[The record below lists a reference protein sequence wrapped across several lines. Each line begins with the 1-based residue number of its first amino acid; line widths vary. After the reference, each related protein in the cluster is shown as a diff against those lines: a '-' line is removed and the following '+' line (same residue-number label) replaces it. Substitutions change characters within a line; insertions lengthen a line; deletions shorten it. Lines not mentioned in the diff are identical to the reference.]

1 MSEEEIKDIIEEILQ
16 DPFIVFSQDAS
27 FESTQIKATAIQG
40 LLDLYQKEKEKNKN
54 YFSKTQIENA
64 IHNSV
69 SDYDCLVEKLNQMM
83 YPDFY
88 KKLEEED

>member
-1 MSEEEIKDIIEEILQ
+1 MSEEEKKAIVILKQWYNYNVNEKEDFEAVDNAKNTLLNLIEKQQKEIEEL
-16 DPFIVFSQDAS
+16 
-27 FESTQIKATAIQG
+27 
-40 LLDLYQKEKEKNKN
+40 KEKNKN

-88 KKLEEED
+88 KN